1 MQPVVIH
8 NSTFYNG
15 DCISGV
21 AEHLADNSVDL
32 IITDPP
38 YGIHGDMLHRHY
50 NRNEDFVVDGY
61 VEIPR
66 SEYADFSVRWI
77 QEAER
82 VLRPGGS
89 IYIISGYT
97 NLIDLLNAIKK
108 TNLREINHIIW
119 KYNFGVFTRRKYVSS
134 HYHILFYEK
143 PGGKRTFNLESR
155 YGLHEKTIE
164 GRSLNNS
171 DREDVWI
178 MNREYKP
185 GKIKNKNELPTTLLI
200 KMIQYSSNEGEVV
213 ADFFCGGFSTA
224 AVALGLNR
232 KFVGFEISRQ
242 IFDAKIQGIKNLVPG
257 YLLARLQNPASGIPT
272 NARKVWTDQDI
283 RNLRE
288 RFLSCCADGMSRKQI
303 IERLQEDLGRGHWS
317 IDKALKKNGL
327 FTKRRLPDKKGH
339 P

>member
-1 MQPVVIH
+1 MTAYQERQ
-8 NSTFYNG
+8 NTF
-15 DCISGV
+15 
-21 AEHLADNSVDL
+21 ADNSVDL

-38 YGIHGDMLHRHY
+38 YGINGDLLHRHY

-66 SEYADFSVRWI
+66 SEYADFSERWI

-97 NLIDLLNAIKK
+97 NLIDLLNALKK

-164 GRSLNNS
+164 GRSLNNA

-185 GKIKNKNELPTTLLI
+185 GKMKNKNELPTTLLI

-232 KFVGFEISRQ
+232 RFVGFEISRQ
-242 IFDAKIQGIKNLVPG
+242 IFEAKIPGIKNLVPG
-257 YLLARLQNPASGIPT
+257 YLLARLQNPSSGIPE
-272 NARKVWTDQDI
+272 NAKKAWTDQDI

-288 RFLSCCADGMSRKQI
+288 RFFSLCAEGMSRKQV
-303 IERLQEDLGRGHWS
+303 IERLQKDLGRGHWS

-327 FTKRRLPDKKGH
+327 FTKRRSPDKKGR

>member
-1 MQPVVIH
+1 MQPVIIH

-15 DCISGV
+15 DCISGA
-21 AEHLADNSVDL
+21 AEHLPDNSVDL

-38 YGIHGDMLHRHY
+38 YGINGDLLHRHY

-66 SEYADFSVRWI
+66 SEYADFSERWI

-97 NLIDLLNAIKK
+97 NLIDLLNALKK

-155 YGLHEKTIE
+155 YGLHEKTTE
-164 GRSLNNS
+164 GRSLNNA

-185 GKIKNKNELPTTLLI
+185 GKMKNKNELPTTLLI

-232 KFVGFEISRQ
+232 RFVGFEISRQ
-242 IFDAKIQGIKNLVPG
+242 IFETKIPGIKNLVPG
-257 YLLARLQNPASGIPT
+257 YLLARLQNPSSGIPE
-272 NARKVWTDQDI
+272 NAKKAWTDQDI

-288 RFLSCCADGMSRKQI
+288 RFFSLCAEGMSRKQV
-303 IERLQEDLGRGHWS
+303 IERLQKDFGRGHWS

-327 FTKRRLPDKKGH
+327 FTKRRSPDTKGR

>member
-15 DCISGV
+15 ECISGA

-38 YGIHGDMLHRHY
+38 YGINGDLLHRHY

-97 NLIDLLNAIKK
+97 NLIDLLNALKK

-155 YGLHEKTIE
+155 YGLHEKTIK

-185 GKIKNKNELPTTLLI
+185 GKMKNKNELPTTLLI

-257 YLLARLQNPASGIPT
+257 YLLARLQNPASGIPE
-272 NARKVWTDQDI
+272 NAKKAWTDQDI
-283 RNLRE
+283 RTLRE
-288 RFLSCCADGMSRKQI
+288 RFVSFCAQGMYRKKI

-317 IDKALKKNGL
+317 IDKVLKKNGL
-327 FTKRRLPDKKGH
+327 FTKRRSPNNKGH